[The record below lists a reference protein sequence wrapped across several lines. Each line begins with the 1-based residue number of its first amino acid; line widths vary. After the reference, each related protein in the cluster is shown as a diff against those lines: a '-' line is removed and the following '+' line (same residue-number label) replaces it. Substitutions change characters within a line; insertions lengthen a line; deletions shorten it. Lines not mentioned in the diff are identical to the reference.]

1 MQSPSL
7 VVEYIG
13 EEIETD
19 TFVSDL
25 PILHEDTP
33 VSQPGMWLEIR
44 RGKTNFPLRP
54 ISGDRF
60 LIGAG
65 SHCHLQLGGEHVPML
80 HSLLVIQGH
89 TASLEAV
96 VPEPPLLVNGEV
108 CRQVELSD
116 EDTVTIGEF
125 EFVFHRLLSN
135 EPESQV
141 SAQELS
147 VPFEAEQLAQ
157 LSATELVA
165 LLEDEATTIDDYQ
178 TRREMGAAALLDAA
192 HRIGEGAHPAIV
204 PMATFRLTEP
214 SVLQID
220 PLAAPASETSRESE
234 FLAKARQLQEAQ
246 QQLALQL
253 AELTQQMAQWQAQE
267 ARNSQRFSA

>member
-1 MQSPSL
+1 MSK
-7 VVEYIG
+7 
-13 EEIETD
+13 EIETD
-19 TFVSDL
+19 TFVSGL
-25 PILHEDTP
+25 PTPHEDTP

-96 VPEPPLLVNGEV
+96 VPAPPLLVNGAA

-116 EDTVTIGEF
+116 EDTVMIGEF

-135 EPESQV
+135 EPQAQV
-141 SAQELS
+141 SVNEPAI
-147 VPFEAEQLAQ
+147 PFEAEQLAQ
-157 LSATELVA
+157 LSAAELVSR
-165 LLEDEATTIDDYQ
+165 LEQEAASIGDYQ
-178 TRREMGAAALLDAA
+178 IRREMGAAALLDAA
-192 HRIGEGAHPAIV
+192 LRHGEGTHPAIV

-214 SVLQID
+214 TVLKID
-220 PLAAPASETSRESE
+220 PLAAPASDTTRESE

-253 AELTQQMAQWQAQE
+253 AELTQQIAGWQAAE
-267 ARNSQRFSA
+267 TRNAQRFSA

>member
-1 MQSPSL
+1 M
-7 VVEYIG
+7 
-13 EEIETD
+13 
-19 TFVSDL
+19 
-25 PILHEDTP
+25 
-33 VSQPGMWLEIR
+33 SQPGMWLEIR

-80 HSLLVIQGH
+80 HSLLVIHGK

-96 VPEPPLLVNGEV
+96 VSDPPLLVNGEA

-116 EDTVTIGEF
+116 EDTVKIGEF

-135 EPESQV
+135 EPESQAAV
-141 SAQELS
+141 IESSIPTE
-147 VPFEAEQLAQ
+147 PDQLAQ
-157 LSATELVA
+157 LSAAELVA
-165 LLEDEATTIDDYQ
+165 MIEDEATAVSDYQ
-178 TRREMGAAALLDAA
+178 TSRELAAAALLDAA
-192 HRIGEGAHPAIV
+192 HRLGEGAHPAVV

-214 SVLQID
+214 TLLKID
-220 PLAAPASETSRESE
+220 PQAAPTSDTTSRESE
-234 FLAKARQLQEAQ
+234 FLAKARQLQDAQ

-253 AELTQQMAQWQAQE
+253 AELTQQIADWQAAE
-267 ARNSQRFSA
+267 TRNAQRFSA